1 MNNLDKDASV
11 RCNDMNSPLKG
22 CVSRRAILALSDTG
36 NFFLHNVSLQVKF
49 DDKWWLVYFFVEG
62 SNPIVYSLEGHKKCL
77 RRQINIQ

>member
-36 NFFLHNVSLQVKF
+36 NFFYVMCHFRSSLMINGGSF
-49 DDKWWLVYFFVEG
+49 IFFVEG
-62 SNPIVYSLEGHKKCL
+62 SNPIVYSL
-77 RRQINIQ
+77 